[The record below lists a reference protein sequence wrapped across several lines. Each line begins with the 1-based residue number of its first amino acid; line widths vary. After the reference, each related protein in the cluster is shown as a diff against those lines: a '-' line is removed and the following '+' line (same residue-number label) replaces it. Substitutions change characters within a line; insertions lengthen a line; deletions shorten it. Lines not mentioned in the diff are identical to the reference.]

1 MANFKK
7 LAKGYENKAVATLK
21 QFIKINSVYDATT
34 AREGQP
40 YGFGVKKALDFVGRL
55 GKDFGWKVDSVNG
68 YCTELTIGE
77 EGPLIGIYG
86 HSDVVPATGT
96 WTTGP
101 FNPDERD
108 GVIYGRGACDD
119 KGPLVAAIYATKL
132 LQDAGLLKGFRV
144 KIVSGGD
151 EERGS
156 SCLDYYFNKFKG
168 EAAKYAFTPDAD
180 YPLIYAE
187 KGMRAYSLTKT
198 IDLGPV
204 TAMDGG
210 IVTNA
215 VCDSLLVTL
224 KLDKKFEEYL
234 KTNNVPCDISS
245 NEFITV
251 VRFKGKAAHGSTPE
265 KGINAAAIAFKAIGE
280 FYKLKDLVDIVPVIN
295 SGDGAYWGG
304 NVVSKELGGC
314 SYNYGIIKYEKRTK
328 VLSLSLDFRF
338 GEDAKRDDLV
348 AALVAKTGFTATP
361 LNDGHDHLLFD
372 KKSPLVS
379 TLMKAYKAETF
390 DLFAKP
396 LAIGGGTYAKE
407 APNCVAFGAVFPANR
422 EAQGN
427 MHGVDEFIS
436 RKDFMKDIAI
446 YARAIYMLGNLK

>member
-7 LAKGYENKAVATLK
+7 LAKGYENKAVGSLK
-21 QFIKINSVYDATT
+21 EFMKINSVYDASTV
-34 AREGQP
+34 REGAP
-40 YGFGVKKALDFVGRL
+40 YGAGVRKALGFVGRV
-55 GKDFGWKVDSVNG
+55 GKEFGWKVNYVDG

-86 HSDVVPATGT
+86 HSDVVPATGK
-96 WTTGP
+96 WTNPP
-101 FNPDERD
+101 FQPTEKD

-119 KGPLVAAIYATKL
+119 KGPLVAAIYAVKL
-132 LQDAGLLKGFRV
+132 LQDAGLLKGYRV

-168 EAAKYAFTPDAD
+168 EHAKYGFTPDAD

-187 KGMRAYSLTKT
+187 KGMRGYNLTKT
-198 IDLGPV
+198 VDLGPV

-210 IVTNA
+210 VVSNA
-215 VCDSLLVTL
+215 VCDALLVTL
-224 KLDKKFEEYL
+224 KADKKFEEYL
-234 KTNNVPCDISS
+234 KSNNVPCDILS
-245 NEFITV
+245 NDPILM
-251 VRFKGKAAHGSTPE
+251 VRFKGKSAHGSTPE

-280 FYKLKDLVDIVPVIN
+280 FYKLDVLTSLVDVIK
-295 SGDGAYWGG
+295 SCDGSLFGG
-304 NVVSKELGGC
+304 NNVSKELG
-314 SYNYGIIKYEKRTK
+314 SSTYNYGIIKYEKRSK
-328 VLSLSLDFRF
+328 LLSMSLDYRF
-338 GEDAKRDDLV
+338 GEEANPDEAIKKLIE
-348 AALVAKTGFTATP
+348 KTGFEAT
-361 LNDGHDHLLFD
+361 LKGYHNHLLFD
-372 KKSPLVS
+372 KKSPLVA
-379 TLMKAYKAETF
+379 TLMKAYKKETF

-407 APNCVAFGAVFPANR
+407 APNTVAFGAVFPNNR

-427 MHGVDEFIS
+427 MHSPDEFIS
-436 RKDFMKDIAI
+436 RADFVKDIAI